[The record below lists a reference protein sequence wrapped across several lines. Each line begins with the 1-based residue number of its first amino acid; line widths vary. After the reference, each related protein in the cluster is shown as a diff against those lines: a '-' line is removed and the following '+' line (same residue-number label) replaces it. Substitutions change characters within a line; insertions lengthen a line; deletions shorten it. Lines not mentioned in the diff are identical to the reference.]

1 MTDVWQKSIA
11 WKNMKML
18 RSLRLRM
25 LQHRSSKAT
34 GSNPLLPNWNLILV
48 TEPMRSKR
56 QPEQIKMT
64 DDEFKAN
71 LHAKFSLKCI
81 FLTVLVFGNSQFI
94 RFLKTNDWEFVT
106 ADHTCYAFQG
116 VFDGPYQYG
125 SYGNINNI
133 FSAFTVLQYL
143 QNFLK

>member
-34 GSNPLLPNWNLILV
+34 ALLPNRNLILV

-94 RFLKTNDWEFVT
+94 RFLKTN
-106 ADHTCYAFQG
+106 A
-116 VFDGPYQYG
+116 
-125 SYGNINNI
+125 
-133 FSAFTVLQYL
+133 
-143 QNFLK
+143 